1 MVAVLGV
8 DMTTCQC
15 RSLTRL
21 SLETTRPLQSVRPTG
36 STSSDAMWRMGAERT
51 ATERKLQ
58 GPEFE
63 PAQPK
68 FVDYETIL

>member
-1 MVAVLGV
+1 METMRLL
-8 DMTTCQC
+8 
-15 RSLTRL
+15 RS
-21 SLETTRPLQSVRPTG
+21 
-36 STSSDAMWRMGAERT
+36 AMWGMGAERT